1 MNKKIDKNIFLSF
14 FFYLFYYFFMN
25 MSSKIKNLF
34 YLSLIYKN
42 FSLLVIRIYI
52 LSNIEY

>member
-1 MNKKIDKNIFLSF
+1 
-14 FFYLFYYFFMN
+14 MN

-52 LSNIEY
+52 LSNIEILEEIVINISKYNNKYKKNI

>member
-1 MNKKIDKNIFLSF
+1 MNMNLDKNIFPSF
-14 FFYLFYYFFMN
+14 PCLFYYFFMN